1 MTYRRTQKG
10 VAILS
15 ILANSSSQRCNAFQ
29 AIQGFFLDSTNTPRR
44 VIEVLSHGGW
54 SVSAESI
61 CHMVQSVTESLK
73 ASLKKLSDP
82 GLYAMAYDNLDFDFK
97 TKEPSDQNQGTF
109 SSITTATFI
118 PLTYGTTLDDLRYSK
133 ELWEKSSLNP

>member
-44 VIEVLSHGGW
+44 VIEVLSRGGW
-54 SVSAESI
+54 SVVRDASGVEGVRMYRPAEGPSRGANRV
-61 CHMVQSVTESLK
+61 HVLAGPGRDSSPWPLRLK
-73 ASLKKLSDP
+73 WRMC
-82 GLYAMAYDNLDFDFK
+82 YCY
-97 TKEPSDQNQGTF
+97 
-109 SSITTATFI
+109 
-118 PLTYGTTLDDLRYSK
+118 
-133 ELWEKSSLNP
+133 